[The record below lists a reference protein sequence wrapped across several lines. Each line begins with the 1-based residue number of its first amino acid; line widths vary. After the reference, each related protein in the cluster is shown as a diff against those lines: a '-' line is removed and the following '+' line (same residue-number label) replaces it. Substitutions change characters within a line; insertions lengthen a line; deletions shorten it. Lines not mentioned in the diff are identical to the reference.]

1 MLDSQSAVKT
11 EEFCFP
17 SGDTDLSARL
27 YLPHVEPSVVVVLN
41 GATAVS
47 MDFYK
52 HFATWLAAEN
62 GMACLTYDYRDFGR
76 SLKGRLQDAKS
87 KMSDWALI
95 DMPAARAEMRRR
107 FPNAKLWVIGHSI
120 GAMMVPLQSGIEDID
135 RMICVS
141 AGLVSLPDHPWPYR
155 ALATTFWYGHAP
167 LLVGTLGYLPGRFV
181 GFGADLPPHVYWEWR
196 KWCTSPGCY
205 LSEIGHSLPEADWS
219 RSGARTDVFT
229 FSDDQVAPTAAVWRL
244 ADLYE
249 PAVNRHL
256 MHPKDFGLKQVGH
269 FGAFARRNSVIWPKL
284 IE

>member
-1 MLDSQSAVKT
+1 MLDTQSAVKT

-27 YLPHVEPSVVVVLN
+27 YLPQVEPSVLVVLN
-41 GATAVS
+41 SATAVS

-120 GAMMVPLQSGIEDID
+120 RCDDGAPANGHRGYRPDDLCFGWFGKP
-135 RMICVS
+135 
-141 AGLVSLPDHPWPYR
+141 AGPSVALPRAGYNVLVW
-155 ALATTFWYGHAP
+155 A
-167 LLVGTLGYLPGRFV
+167 
-181 GFGADLPPHVYWEWR
+181 
-196 KWCTSPGCY
+196 C
-205 LSEIGHSLPEADWS
+205 
-219 RSGARTDVFT
+219 
-229 FSDDQVAPTAAVWRL
+229 
-244 ADLYE
+244 
-249 PAVNRHL
+249 
-256 MHPKDFGLKQVGH
+256 
-269 FGAFARRNSVIWPKL
+269 AFACRYVGLFAWPFRWVRC
-284 IE
+284 